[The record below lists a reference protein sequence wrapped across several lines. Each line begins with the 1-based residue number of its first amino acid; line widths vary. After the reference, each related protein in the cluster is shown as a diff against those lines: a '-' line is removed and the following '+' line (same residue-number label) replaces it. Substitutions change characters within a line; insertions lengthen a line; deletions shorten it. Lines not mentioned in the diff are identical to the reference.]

1 MAFRI
6 LRYGNFS
13 SQYVFKAS
21 SSLKHTSLASLSYSS
36 NVCQTTCIPLD
47 HIPTTFKEINS
58 DRLQVDPNSQQVVSL
73 LERLNLNFSEPELI
87 RQVLTHSSYK
97 LGKAPTNERLRQIGK
112 KVLGLY
118 LAEHYHI
125 KNPELSSA
133 TIDDTLKIYY
143 GPYALAS
150 VGRVFGLNTLIK
162 YRPDQGDNDKPH
174 GFSKIVGK
182 SVQALIGA
190 IYHDKGAIEAKRFIH
205 KYIISSD
212 VDASSLIPLRTPKV
226 TLSALLRAMGK
237 AAPVSKVIK
246 QTGAFDSEPIFV
258 VAVFS
263 GSVKLSEKAGSSL
276 RIAEFN
282 ACRDAI
288 VHYHLKDLKN
298 FSLPSDMVGME
309 DSSLTFIE
317 NPSIDESAQLQPKQ
331 L

>member
-1 MAFRI
+1 MAFRL
-6 LRYGNFS
+6 LRCGNHS
-13 SQYVFKAS
+13 SQWALKAS
-21 SSLKHTSLASLSYSS
+21 SCSKYNSTASISFSS
-36 NVCQTTCIPLD
+36 KLCQTTCIPND
-47 HIPTTFKEINS
+47 HIPTTFKEANH
-58 DRLQVDPNSQQVVSL
+58 DRLQVDPNSSQITSL
-73 LERLNLNFSEPELI
+73 LEHLNLSFSEPELI

-97 LGKAPTNERLRQIGK
+97 LGRAPTNERLRQIGK
-112 KVLGLY
+112 KVLGLH
-118 LAEHYHI
+118 LAEHHHI
-125 KNPELSSA
+125 KDPELSSA

-143 GPYALAS
+143 GPYALAA

-182 SVQALIGA
+182 SIQALIGA
-190 IYHDKGAIEAKRFIH
+190 IYHDKGANEAKKFIH

-212 VDASSLIPLRTPKV
+212 VDAATLVPLRTPKV
-226 TLSALLRAMGK
+226 TLSALLRTMGK
-237 AAPVSKVIK
+237 ATPISKVIK

-288 VHYHLKDLKN
+288 VHYHLKDLKD
-298 FSLPSDMVGME
+298 FKLPSDMVGME

-317 NPSIDESAQLQPKQ
+317 DPSIDESAQLQPKQ